1 MKDYFIKLFNDIK
14 ELLPE
19 LLLKAFLIVFIF
31 VVANIIMDRVSS
43 HTKKAINKANQ
54 MDDKVKGKSIV
65 TTMTMTRSVCRYAI
79 YFVAILVVMNVLGFG
94 SAINNVL
101 VTAGVGAMIVSFG
114 AQSLIKDVITGI
126 LLLFEKQY
134 SVGDYVKIN
143 EYEGFVT
150 SIAMRVTY
158 LDSKGKKIIIP
169 NGQIETVIN
178 YSIDYSLFELT
189 IPTSY
194 KDDTNKVIE
203 LLKTV
208 VKNYYE
214 ENKGNFLSEP
224 IVQGVSK
231 LNDSSVD
238 VYINGK
244 VKPLSQW
251 SIEREIRLLILNS
264 MKENGFEIPFNQIDV
279 NMK

>member
-150 SIAMRVTY
+150 SIAMRVT
-158 LDSKGKKIIIP
+158 
-169 NGQIETVIN
+169 
-178 YSIDYSLFELT
+178 
-189 IPTSY
+189 
-194 KDDTNKVIE
+194 NKVIE
-203 LLKTV
+203 VLKTV

>member
-1 MKDYFIKLFNDIK
+1 M
-14 ELLPE
+14 
-19 LLLKAFLIVFIF
+19 
-31 VVANIIMDRVSS
+31 
-43 HTKKAINKANQ
+43 
-54 MDDKVKGKSIV
+54 
-65 TTMTMTRSVCRYAI
+65 
-79 YFVAILVVMNVLGFG
+79 
-94 SAINNVL
+94 
-101 VTAGVGAMIVSFG
+101 
-114 AQSLIKDVITGI
+114 
-126 LLLFEKQY
+126 
-134 SVGDYVKIN
+134 
-143 EYEGFVT
+143 
-150 SIAMRVTY
+150 
-158 LDSKGKKIIIP
+158 
-169 NGQIETVIN
+169 
-178 YSIDYSLFELT
+178 
-189 IPTSY
+189 
-194 KDDTNKVIE
+194 IE

-208 VKNYYE
+208 VKNYYD

>member
-1 MKDYFIKLFNDIK
+1 MKDYFVKLFNDIK

-54 MDDKVKGKSIV
+54 MDDKVKGKSNV
-65 TTMTMTRSVCRYAI
+65 TTMTMTRSVCRYVI

-178 YSIDYSLFELT
+178 YSNDYSLFELT

-208 VKNYYE
+208 VKNYYD

>member
-1 MKDYFIKLFNDIK
+1 MKDYFVKLFNDIK

-65 TTMTMTRSVCRYAI
+65 TTMTMTRSVCRYVI

-126 LLLFEKQY
+126 LLLF
-134 SVGDYVKIN
+134 VKIN

-178 YSIDYSLFELT
+178 YSNDYSLFELT

-208 VKNYYE
+208 VKKYYE

>member
-1 MKDYFIKLFNDIK
+1 
-14 ELLPE
+14 
-19 LLLKAFLIVFIF
+19 
-31 VVANIIMDRVSS
+31 
-43 HTKKAINKANQ
+43 
-54 MDDKVKGKSIV
+54 
-65 TTMTMTRSVCRYAI
+65 
-79 YFVAILVVMNVLGFG
+79 
-94 SAINNVL
+94 
-101 VTAGVGAMIVSFG
+101 MIVSFG

-178 YSIDYSLFELT
+178 YSNDYSLFELT